1 MTPAPTDD
9 LNDLLQQPAYSL
21 LDDEKNSSTTY

>member
-1 MTPAPTDD
+1 MTPALTDD

-21 LDDEKNSSTTY
+21 LDDEKKGFCSL